1 MSPIKPNLNGL
12 CHVYKSMLTG
22 FYVKKDFT
30 QLIEKTN
37 SNIIL
42 FYISCE
48 IHYFMKLL
56 KHLCRGL
63 CFLKFLIIWLMN
75 INRKL
80 VWMKVCTVIV
90 CAELYWFGCIIKGV
104 ALLWGSFISVM
115 LMFYL
120 LVHAH
125 QGDGQTSETES
136 SCMVLCYLSLLSMLF
151 VCLWVIE
158 LDITEWVMG
167 NYFLEM

>member
-1 MSPIKPNLNGL
+1 M
-12 CHVYKSMLTG
+12 
-22 FYVKKDFT
+22 
-30 QLIEKTN
+30 
-37 SNIIL
+37 IL

-48 IHYFMKLL
+48 IHSFMKLL
-56 KHLCRGL
+56 EHLCRGV
-63 CFLKFLIIWLMN
+63 CFLKFFIIWLMN

-90 CAELYWFGCIIKGV
+90 CAELYWFGLYILKGV
-104 ALLWGSFISVM
+104 VLLWSSFISVM

-136 SCMVLCYLSLLSMLF
+136 SCMVLCYLSLLSVICVPL
-151 VCLWVIE
+151 CLWVIE

-167 NYFLEM
+167 NYFVEM